1 MIYLYSCL
9 TVLAFLIGQ
18 RISQKLKSS
27 VLNPFVI
34 ALTLVITVIVIGKVP
49 YTDYYQGNFP
59 INNLLGVSVVA
70 LALPFY
76 EQLPQIRKKWRQITL
91 VVIFG
96 TCFTMLTGVF
106 FAVLLGASPDILA
119 AIVPKSVSTPI
130 AIAIATQIGGSSAIT
145 AVGVLV
151 AGLLGSVFGFAV
163 LHRIGVRNVR
173 AIGLSMGA
181 VSHALGT
188 GRCMEYSIKT
198 GSYSSIA
205 LVLCGVLSSVLAP
218 FVFKLVMHLFY

>member
-1 MIYLYSCL
+1 MIYLYSFL
-9 TVLAFLIGQ
+9 TIAAFLLGQ
-18 RISQKLKSS
+18 RISQRLKSS

-34 ALTLVITVIVIGKVP
+34 ALTLVIAVIVIGKVP

-76 EQLPQIRKKWRQITL
+76 EQLPQIRKKWRQISL
-91 VVIFG
+91 VVAFG
-96 TCFTMLTGVF
+96 TSFTMITGIF
-106 FAVLLGASPDILA
+106 FALLLGASPDILA

-130 AIAIATQIGGSSAIT
+130 AIAIAGQIGGSSAIT

-218 FVFKLVMHLFY
+218 FVFKIVLNLFY